1 MQYSA
6 VKYSEVPFS
15 TVQSYGEA
23 LWPNCLAGQNGRN
36 YPDTARS
43 ASGKPLNAASRSSSI
58 HLAHVSCGESYPL
71 GAQCTATVQYTVYST
86 VYSVQY
92 TVLYSVQHCSLY
104 SVPAPQS
111 KMLASGGSYWPAGR
125 FVSRPA

>member
-6 VKYSEVPFS
+6 VKHSEVPFS
-15 TVQSYGEA
+15 RVQSYGEA

-43 ASGKPLNAASRSSSI
+43 ASGKPLNAASRSSII

-71 GAQCTATVQYTVYST
+71 GAQCTTRL
-86 VYSVQY
+86 YSVQY
-92 TVLYSVQHCSLY
+92 TVYCVQCTVYSTVQCTVLYTL
-104 SVPAPQS
+104 
-111 KMLASGGSYWPAGR
+111 
-125 FVSRPA
+125 

>member
-1 MQYSA
+1 MQYSAVLYSA
-6 VKYSEVPFS
+6 VKYSDVPFS

-71 GAQCTATVQYTVYST
+71 GALLLYKAVQCTVYST

-92 TVLYSVQHCSLY
+92 TVHCKVCQPPS
-104 SVPAPQS
+104 P
-111 KMLASGGSYWPAGR
+111 R
-125 FVSRPA
+125 C